1 MIQSPKFQHSYTT
14 TECGR
19 FTHHIGK
26 TSRHNGDYVGMSP
39 EGSHR
44 RVEVHAKTPLVR
56 VNPTF
61 KYLEFPMWSPL
72 WWLDLPMWYPKLHCG
87 ARDSESPNVV
97 IELPVP
103 VKLPVPIYGW
113 LTTVSCRSVWIP
125 QCGGKSSYRG
135 AGLSESP
142 IAVDGVDATT
152 LGTSTST
159 LRLWRNHPPHWEIL
173 NSLRH
178 ISSLRRYREI

>member
-1 MIQSPKFQHSYTT
+1 M
-14 TECGR
+14 ECGR

-26 TSRHNGDYVGMSP
+26 TSRHNGNYVGTLP

-87 ARDSESPNVV
+87 AKASESPSVV

-103 VKLPVPIYGW
+103 IVARLIA
-113 LTTVSCRSVWIP
+113 VSSRDVWIP
-125 QCGGKSSYRG
+125 QSGG
-135 AGLSESP
+135 
-142 IAVDGVDATT
+142 
-152 LGTSTST
+152 
-159 LRLWRNHPPHWEIL
+159 
-173 NSLRH
+173 
-178 ISSLRRYREI
+178 